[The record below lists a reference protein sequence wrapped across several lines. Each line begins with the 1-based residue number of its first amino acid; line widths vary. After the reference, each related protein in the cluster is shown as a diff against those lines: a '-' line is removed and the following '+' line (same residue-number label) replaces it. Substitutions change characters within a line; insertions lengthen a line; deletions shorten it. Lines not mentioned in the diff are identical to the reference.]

1 VQITSPF
8 HLITNQGQ
16 WIKRYKT
23 LLFCLPLFFLATF
36 LLSFSPFFLFLKF
49 SGAANQ
55 VVINHIKYCHQRHH
69 APQVGIV
76 GVNLLSLPSLF
87 LPLSSLITLVDVT
100 LWTIVDGMKKK
111 ILFYSN
117 NSCSIKKKIL
127 CVKIILNKSY
137 YDTIFRN
144 RAQKKKTNLI

>member
-1 VQITSPF
+1 
-8 HLITNQGQ
+8 
-16 WIKRYKT
+16 
-23 LLFCLPLFFLATF
+23 
-36 LLSFSPFFLFLKF
+36 
-49 SGAANQ
+49 
-55 VVINHIKYCHQRHH
+55 
-69 APQVGIV
+69 
-76 GVNLLSLPSLF
+76 LLSLPSLF
-87 LPLSSLITLVDVT
+87 LPLSSLITLVAVT

>member
-1 VQITSPF
+1 
-8 HLITNQGQ
+8 
-16 WIKRYKT
+16 
-23 LLFCLPLFFLATF
+23 
-36 LLSFSPFFLFLKF
+36 
-49 SGAANQ
+49 
-55 VVINHIKYCHQRHH
+55 
-69 APQVGIV
+69 
-76 GVNLLSLPSLF
+76 LLSLPSLF
-87 LPLSSLITLVDVT
+87 LPLSSLITLVAVT

-144 RAQKKKTNLI
+144 RAQKKKN

>member
-1 VQITSPF
+1 
-8 HLITNQGQ
+8 
-16 WIKRYKT
+16 
-23 LLFCLPLFFLATF
+23 
-36 LLSFSPFFLFLKF
+36 
-49 SGAANQ
+49 
-55 VVINHIKYCHQRHH
+55 
-69 APQVGIV
+69 
-76 GVNLLSLPSLF
+76 LLSLPSLF
-87 LPLSSLITLVDVT
+87 LPLSSLITLVAVT

-144 RAQKKKTNLI
+144 RAQKKKKLT